1 MGWLG
6 KKNHFLNLRIQY
18 FSAGS
23 NFGVSFVFFGGGV
36 VMVHKSCLILYARFN
51 VKALWHLTVLN
62 C

>member
-23 NFGVSFVFFGGGV
+23 NFGVSFVFFLGGGV
-36 VMVHKSCLILYARFN
+36 YGS
-51 VKALWHLTVLN
+51 
-62 C
+62 